1 MTTASTLRAEAAQHE
16 QDKADSFERCD
27 TDGFLS
33 QWASGCTAAL
43 KRVQAS
49 IVEAGGN
56 AEFPALFDLDGNPVP
71 AKLIDT
77 KFGTSWGVFESWD
90 ALNDKGDIVR
100 WVNAFPKRESTMR
113 NKGFTEGRVMAQG
126 WAALSG
132 NNACNVHPRTYR
144 KQFDGD
150 EEIVTADRFTA

>member
-1 MTTASTLRAEAAQHE
+1 MTNASTLRAEAAQHE

-43 KRVQAS
+43 KRVQAG
-49 IVEAGGN
+49 ILERDGFC
-56 AEFPALFDLDGNPVP
+56 EFPALFDLDGNPIP
-71 AKLIDT
+71 AKLID
-77 KFGTSWGVFESWD
+77 GQYGMSWGIFESWE
-90 ALNDKGDIVR
+90 ALNDKGRVIR
-100 WVNAFPKRESTMR
+100 WVGAFPKRESTLTKK
-113 NKGFTEGRVMAQG
+113 NCTEGRVMAQG

-144 KQFDGD
+144 TQFDGT
-150 EEIVTADRFTA
+150 EEVVFTDRFA